1 MAQVTL
7 TNLISKLSPELKQAL
22 EISAGA
28 AMNQGVPAIEI
39 EHWLLQLISQKDDGL
54 TQLWRSQNIDV
65 EKVVNELTTKVG
77 RLPKGN
83 EGQPTLSPQLTE
95 LIKDAWM
102 IASVNFGQ
110 GQIISLHLIQSL
122 LQQNVMGMS
131 TLTLASLS
139 EVSSQALQGLITKT
153 KVSKEAGSV
162 PGQASSDSG
171 DALSK
176 YTINLTQQALDGK
189 IDPISGRNSEVRKA
203 IDILCRKRQNNP
215 IFVGEPGVGKTAVV
229 EGLALRI
236 AAGDVPSAIQGV
248 QLHSLDLGLLQAG
261 ASVKGEFENR
271 LKDVIN
277 EVKNSETPII
287 VFIDEAHTLIGAGG
301 AAGQNDAANLLKPA
315 LARGEFKTLAATTWA
330 EYKKYFEKDPAL
342 TRRFQ
347 LVTVEEPSAEDA
359 IQMLRGVADSLQSH
373 HGAFITES
381 AIEAS
386 VNLSVRYLPSRQLPD
401 KAISLL
407 DTASARIAL
416 TQGAKPELIESLE
429 QRIRYKKNELVA
441 RQKEQDLFGGDSK
454 EIASLLTSI
463 NADEAQLTSL
473 NSQWLKEVDLVDQ
486 IKALQT
492 QIGHWGKYVN
502 DETSNVQSSDDELS
516 DTQTDISAEDGNSND
531 LATLQHDLS
540 ALREN
545 LSTLQGE
552 TPLVQALVDA
562 NTIAEIIGSWT
573 GIPVGTMLSDEIE
586 KLLSLESQLDQR
598 VIGQNVA
605 KQELAKSI
613 RISRAGLTDNRKPI
627 GVFLMC
633 GPSGVGKTET
643 AMALAEQLYGG
654 TNDLTVIN
662 MTEFKEEHKISML
675 LGSPAGYVGFGEGG
689 VLTEAIRRNPY
700 SVLLLDEMEKAHP
713 GVHDLFYQIFDKG
726 SIKDS
731 EGRTVDFKN
740 TIIIMTSNAADQAI
754 CDACD
759 DSEETLDNAVL
770 LETIRPELQR
780 FFKPAFLGRTT
791 IVPYY
796 PLSDNELAKITEIAL
811 NRIKKKL
818 AEQYQATFHWDES
831 FVDYVINKNSDPT
844 TGGRAVEQI
853 INRSLMPKL
862 AEECIL
868 RLSRSETINHV
879 EVTGISGSNFELSIS

>member
-1 MAQVTL
+1 MTQVTL
-7 TNLISKLSPELKQAL
+7 TNLVAKLSSELKQAL
-22 EISAGA
+22 EVSAGA
-28 AMNQGVPAIEI
+28 AMNQGVASIEV
-39 EHWLLQLISQKDDGL
+39 EHWLLQLISQQDANL
-54 TQLWRSQNIDV
+54 NSLIQSQNLAQDNL
-65 EKVVNELTTKVG
+65 VNELSSKIA

-83 EGQPTLSPQLTE
+83 EGQPTLSHGLTE
-95 LIKDAWM
+95 LVKDAWM
-102 IASVNFGQ
+102 LASVNYGH
-110 GQIISLHLIQSL
+110 GEIISLHLVQAL
-122 LQQNVMGMS
+122 LQQNVLGVN
-131 TLTLASLS
+131 TLQLDSLQS
-139 EVSSQALQGLITKT
+139 VSLESLQGLINKT
-153 KVSKEAGSV
+153 AVARAKTSASGEAV
-162 PGQASSDSG
+162 ANGQPSG
-171 DALSK
+171 NDALSK
-176 YTINLTQQALDGK
+176 YTVNLTQQALDGN
-189 IDPISGRNSEVRKA
+189 IDPISGRNAEVRKA

-215 IFVGEPGVGKTAVV
+215 IMVGEPGVGKTAVV

-236 AAGDVPSAIQGV
+236 AADEVPGALQGV
-248 QLHSLDLGLLQAG
+248 QIHSLDLGLLQAG

-277 EVKNSETPII
+277 EVKNSEVPII

-315 LARGEFKTLAATTWA
+315 LARGEFKTIAATTWA

-347 LVTVEEPSAEDA
+347 VVSIEEPNAEDA
-359 IQMLRGVADSLQSH
+359 KQMLRGVAVSLQKH
-373 HGAFITES
+373 HGAFIAES
-381 AIEAS
+381 AIDAA
-386 VNLSVRYLPSRQLPD
+386 VNLSIRYLPSRQLPD

-416 TQGAKPELIESLE
+416 TQGAKPEVIESLE
-429 QRIRYKKNELVA
+429 QTIRYQNNEKVALEKENALFGIAEEEIAELTETINANEAELVA
-441 RQKEQDLFGGDSK
+441 LNTRWEQ
-454 EIASLLTSI
+454 
-463 NADEAQLTSL
+463 
-473 NSQWLKEVDLVDQ
+473 EVDLVDK
-486 IKALQT
+486 IKALQEEIS
-492 QIGHWGKYVN
+492 QA
-502 DETSNVQSSDDELS
+502 DETDAPDLTKQKQLN
-516 DTQTDISAEDGNSND
+516 DTLDQ
-531 LATLQHDLS
+531 LATLQ
-540 ALREN
+540 
-545 LSTLQGE
+545 GE
-552 TPLVQALVDA
+552 QPLVNAMVDD
-562 NTIAEIIGSWT
+562 NTIAQVIANWT
-573 GIPVGTMLSDEIE
+573 GIPVGNMMSDEIAR
-586 KLLSLESQLDQR
+586 LLSLEEELDKR

-605 KQELAKSI
+605 KQELAKAI
-613 RISRAGLTDNRKPI
+613 RISRAGLTDSRKPI

-654 TNDLTVIN
+654 SNDMTIIN

-726 SIKDS
+726 HIKDS

-754 CDACD
+754 CDAC
-759 DSEETLDNAVL
+759 EEQDERMSNEQL
-770 LETIRPELQR
+770 LESIRPDLQHY
-780 FFKPAFLGRTT
+780 FKPAFLGRTT

-796 PLSDNELAKITEIAL
+796 PLNDEELAKITEISL

-818 AEQYQATFHWDES
+818 AEQYQASFTWDKGFID
-831 FVDYVINKNSDPT
+831 FVVAKNTDPT

-862 AEECIL
+862 AEECIT
-868 RLSRSETINHV
+868 RLSQQQPITQVSVVAASNAAGFELTIN
-879 EVTGISGSNFELSIS
+879 

>member
-1 MAQVTL
+1 MTQVTL
-7 TNLISKLSPELKQAL
+7 TNLVGKLSPELKQAL
-22 EISAGA
+22 EASAGA
-28 AMNQGVPAIEI
+28 AMNQGVGAIET
-39 EHWLLQLISQKDDGL
+39 EHWILQLVSQKDPKL
-54 TQLWRSQNIDV
+54 MALCESQKLSLDAL
-65 EKVVNELTTKVG
+65 VNELTKKISM
-77 RLPKGN
+77 LPKGN
-83 EGQPTLSPQLTE
+83 EGQPTLSHSLTE

-102 IASVNFGQ
+102 IASVNYGH
-110 GQIISLHLIQSL
+110 GEIVSLHLIQAL
-122 LQQNVMGMS
+122 MQQNVLGVS
-131 TLTLASLS
+131 TLQLEALSSVSLES
-139 EVSSQALQGLITKT
+139 LQGLIKKT
-153 KVSKEAGSV
+153 PIARNTAAPSANGSV
-162 PGQASSDSG
+162 DTTPAGN

-176 YTINLTQQALDGK
+176 YTVNLTQQAIDGN
-189 IDPISGRNSEVRKA
+189 IDPISGRNAEVRKA

-215 IFVGEPGVGKTAVV
+215 IMVGEPGVGKTAVV

-236 AAGDVPSAIQGV
+236 AADEVPSALQGV
-248 QLHSLDLGLLQAG
+248 QIHSLDLGLLQAG

-277 EVKNSETPII
+277 EVKSSEVPII

-315 LARGEFKTLAATTWA
+315 LARGEFKTIAATTWA

-347 LVTVEEPSAEDA
+347 VVTIEEPNAEDA
-359 IQMLRGVADSLQSH
+359 MQMLRGVAASLQAH
-373 HGAFITES
+373 HGAFIAES
-381 AIEAS
+381 AIEAA
-386 VNLSVRYLPSRQLPD
+386 VNLSIRYLPSRQLPD

-416 TQGAKPELIESLE
+416 TQGAKPEVLETLE
-429 QRIRYKKNELVA
+429 QTIRYQENEKAALE
-441 RQKEQDLFGGDSK
+441 KEDALFSNSAEIIEELTQSIEENQQALAAYYTRWEK
-454 EIASLLTSI
+454 EI
-463 NADEAQLTSL
+463 E
-473 NSQWLKEVDLVDQ
+473 LVDQ
-486 IKALQT
+486 IKT
-492 QIGHWGKYVN
+492 
-502 DETSNVQSSDDELS
+502 VQQEITEEQKQDAVDATKQKQLDTLRTEL
-516 DTQTDISAEDGNSND
+516 AE
-531 LATLQHDLS
+531 
-540 ALREN
+540 
-545 LSTLQGE
+545 LQGE
-552 TPLVQALVDA
+552 EPLVYAMVDD
-562 NTIAEIIGSWT
+562 NTIAQVIANWT
-573 GIPVGTMLSDEIE
+573 GIPVGNMMSDEIA
-586 KLLSLESQLDQR
+586 KLLTLEDELNTR
-598 VIGQNVA
+598 VIGQDVA
-605 KQELAKSI
+605 KNELAKAI

-654 TNDLTVIN
+654 SNDLTVIN

-726 SIKDS
+726 HIKDS

-754 CDACD
+754 CDVCAKTTD
-759 DSEETLDNAVL
+759 RIDNDEL
-770 LETIRPELQR
+770 LEAIRPDLQQY
-780 FFKPAFLGRTT
+780 FKPAFLGRTT

-796 PLSDNELAKITEIAL
+796 PLNDEELAKITELSL

-818 AEQYQATFHWDES
+818 AEQYQASFTWDADFIQ
-831 FVDYVINKNSDPT
+831 FVVDRNTDPT

-853 INRSLMPKL
+853 INRSLMPRL
-862 AEECIL
+862 AEECIG
-868 RLSRSETINHV
+868 RLSRSEPITHVSVSATNDSADFDLTIK
-879 EVTGISGSNFELSIS
+879 

>member
-1 MAQVTL
+1 MTQVTL
-7 TNLISKLSPELKQAL
+7 TNLVAKLSPELKQAL
-22 EISAGA
+22 EVSAGA
-28 AMNQGVPAIEI
+28 AMNQGVPSIEI
-39 EHWLLQLISQKDDGL
+39 EHWLLQLISQQDANL
-54 TQLWRSQNIDV
+54 SNLMQSQKLSQDAI
-65 EKVVNELTTKVG
+65 VNELSTKIA
-77 RLPKGN
+77 RLPKGS
-83 EGQPTLSPQLTE
+83 EGQPTLSHGLTE

-102 IASVNFGQ
+102 IASVNYAHGEV
-110 GQIISLHLIQSL
+110 ISLHLVQAL
-122 LQQNVMGMS
+122 LQQNVLGVN
-131 TLTLASLS
+131 TLQLESLQS
-139 EVSSQALQGLITKT
+139 VSLESLQGLINKT
-153 KVSKEAGSV
+153 AVARSKTSAAEGGAPAGQPS
-162 PGQASSDSG
+162 AN

-176 YTINLTQQALDGK
+176 YTINLTQQAIDGN
-189 IDPISGRNSEVRKA
+189 IDPISGRNTEVRKA

-215 IFVGEPGVGKTAVV
+215 IMVGEPGVGKTAVV

-236 AAGDVPSAIQGV
+236 AADEVPGALQGV
-248 QLHSLDLGLLQAG
+248 QIHSLDLGLLQAG

-277 EVKNSETPII
+277 EVKNSEVPII

-315 LARGEFKTLAATTWA
+315 LARGEFKTIAATTWA

-347 LVTVEEPSAEDA
+347 VVSIEEPNAEDA
-359 IQMLRGVADSLQSH
+359 KQMLRGVAASLQKH
-373 HGAFITES
+373 HGAFIAET
-381 AIEAS
+381 AIDAA
-386 VNLSVRYLPSRQLPD
+386 VNLSIRYLPSRQLPD

-416 TQGAKPELIESLE
+416 TQGAKPEVIESLE
-429 QRIRYKKNELVA
+429 QTIRYQKNEKAALE
-441 RQKEQDLFGGDSK
+441 KENALFGIAEEEIK
-454 EIASLLTSI
+454 EITGEIETNESEL
-463 NADEAQLTSL
+463 EAL
-473 NSQWLKEVDLVDQ
+473 NVRWKQEVELVDQ
-486 IKALQT
+486 IKALQEEIST
-492 QIGHWGKYVN
+492 AEGEDKGDLTKQTALN
-502 DETSNVQSSDDELS
+502 D
-516 DTQTDISAEDGNSND
+516 
-531 LATLQHDLS
+531 TLDKLH
-540 ALREN
+540 E
-545 LSTLQGE
+545 LQGE
-552 TPLVQALVDA
+552 LPLVNAMVDD
-562 NTIAEIIGSWT
+562 NTIAQIIANWT
-573 GIPVGTMLSDEIE
+573 GIPVGNMMSDEIAR
-586 KLLSLESQLDQR
+586 LLSLEEELDKR

-605 KQELAKSI
+605 KQELAKAI
-613 RISRAGLTDNRKPI
+613 RISRAGLTDSRKPI

-654 TNDLTVIN
+654 SNDLTVIN

-726 SIKDS
+726 HIKDS

-754 CDACD
+754 CDACED
-759 DSEETLDNAVL
+759 REERMTNEEL
-770 LETIRPELQR
+770 LESIRPDLQHY
-780 FFKPAFLGRTT
+780 FKPAFLGRTT

-796 PLSDNELAKITEIAL
+796 PLNDEELSKITEISL

-818 AEQYQATFHWDES
+818 AEQYQASFTWDKG
-831 FVDYVINKNSDPT
+831 FVDFVVNKNTDPT

-862 AEECIL
+862 AEECIS
-868 RLSRSETINHV
+868 RLSQQQP
-879 EVTGISGSNFELSIS
+879 ISQVSVVAASNPAGFELTIK

>member
-1 MAQVTL
+1 MTQVTL
-7 TNLISKLSPELKQAL
+7 TNLVGKLSPELKQAL
-22 EISAGA
+22 EASAGA
-28 AMNQGVPAIEI
+28 AMNQGVGAIET
-39 EHWLLQLISQKDDGL
+39 EHWILQLISQKDPKLMALCESQKLSLDGL
-54 TQLWRSQNIDV
+54 
-65 EKVVNELTTKVG
+65 VNELSKKITM
-77 RLPKGN
+77 LPKGS
-83 EGQPTLSPQLTE
+83 EGQPTLSHGLTE

-102 IASVNFGQ
+102 IASVNYGH
-110 GQIISLHLIQSL
+110 GEIVSLHLIQAL
-122 LQQNVMGMS
+122 MQQNVLGVS
-131 TLTLASLS
+131 TLQLETLSSVSLES
-139 EVSSQALQGLITKT
+139 LQGLIKKT
-153 KVSKEAGSV
+153 PIARNSTTPSAGGSV
-162 PGQASSDSG
+162 DTTPAGN

-176 YTINLTQQALDGK
+176 YTVNLTQQAIDGN
-189 IDPISGRNSEVRKA
+189 IDPISGRNAEVRKA

-215 IFVGEPGVGKTAVV
+215 IMVGEPGVGKTAVV

-236 AAGDVPSAIQGV
+236 AADEVPSALQGV
-248 QLHSLDLGLLQAG
+248 QIHSLDLGLLQAG

-277 EVKNSETPII
+277 EVKTSEVPII

-315 LARGEFKTLAATTWA
+315 LARGEFKTIAATTWA

-347 LVTVEEPSAEDA
+347 VVTIEEPNAEDA
-359 IQMLRGVADSLQSH
+359 MQMLRGVAASLQAH
-373 HGAFITES
+373 HGAFIAES
-381 AIEAS
+381 AIEAA
-386 VNLSVRYLPSRQLPD
+386 VNLSIRYLPSRQLPD

-416 TQGAKPELIESLE
+416 TQGAKPEVLETLE
-429 QRIRYKKNELVA
+429 QTIRYQENEKSALE
-441 RQKEQDLFGGDSK
+441 KEDALFSNSAELIKELTQSIEENQQTLAAYYTRWEK
-454 EIASLLTSI
+454 EI
-463 NADEAQLTSL
+463 E
-473 NSQWLKEVDLVDQ
+473 LVDQ
-486 IKALQT
+486 IKT
-492 QIGHWGKYVN
+492 
-502 DETSNVQSSDDELS
+502 VQQEITEEQEQDAVDANKQKKLDTLRTEL
-516 DTQTDISAEDGNSND
+516 AE
-531 LATLQHDLS
+531 
-540 ALREN
+540 
-545 LSTLQGE
+545 LQGE
-552 TPLVQALVDA
+552 EPLVYAMVDD
-562 NTIAEIIGSWT
+562 NTIAQVIANWT
-573 GIPVGTMLSDEIE
+573 GIPVGNMMSDEIA
-586 KLLSLESQLDQR
+586 KLLTLEDELNTR
-598 VIGQNVA
+598 VIGQDVA
-605 KQELAKSI
+605 KNELAKAI

-654 TNDLTVIN
+654 SNDLTVIN

-726 SIKDS
+726 HIKDS

-754 CDACD
+754 CDVCAKTTD
-759 DSEETLDNAVL
+759 RIDNDEL
-770 LETIRPELQR
+770 LEAIRPDLQQY
-780 FFKPAFLGRTT
+780 FKPAFLGRTT

-796 PLSDNELAKITEIAL
+796 PLNDEELAKITEISL

-818 AEQYQATFHWDES
+818 AEQYQASFTWDADFIQ
-831 FVDYVINKNSDPT
+831 FVVDRNTDPT

-853 INRSLMPKL
+853 INRSLMPRL
-862 AEECIL
+862 AEECIG
-868 RLSRSETINHV
+868 RLSRSEPITQ
-879 EVTGISGSNFELSIS
+879 VTVSATNNSADFDLSIK

>member
-1 MAQVTL
+1 MTQVTL
-7 TNLISKLSPELKQAL
+7 TNLVAKLSPELKQAL
-22 EISAGA
+22 EVSAGA
-28 AMNQGVPAIEI
+28 AMNQNVPSIET
-39 EHWLLQLISQKDDGL
+39 EHWLLQLLSQQDKHL
-54 TQLWRSQNIDV
+54 NSLIQSQNLSQDNL
-65 EKVVNELTTKVG
+65 VNELSSKIA
-77 RLPKGN
+77 RFPKGN
-83 EGQPTLSPQLTE
+83 EGQPTLSQALTE
-95 LIKDAWM
+95 IVKDAWM
-102 IASVNFGQ
+102 IASVNYGH
-110 GQIISLHLIQSL
+110 GEVISLHLIQAM
-122 LQQNVMGMS
+122 LQQNVLGMN
-131 TLTLASLS
+131 TLQLESLQS
-139 EVSSQALQGLITKT
+139 VSLESLQGLINKT
-153 KVSKEAGSV
+153 AVARAKTGAVAADGTGGAPV
-162 PGQASSDSG
+162 GN

-176 YTINLTQQALDGK
+176 YTTNLTQQALDGN

-215 IFVGEPGVGKTAVV
+215 IMVGEPGVGKTAVV

-236 AAGDVPSAIQGV
+236 AANEVPGALQGV
-248 QLHSLDLGLLQAG
+248 QIHSLDLGLLQAG

-277 EVKNSETPII
+277 EVKNSEKPII

-315 LARGEFKTLAATTWA
+315 LARGEFKTIAATTWA

-347 LVTVEEPSAEDA
+347 VVSIEEPNAEDA
-359 IQMLRGVADSLQSH
+359 KQMLRGIAASLQKH
-373 HGAFITES
+373 HGAFIAES
-381 AIEAS
+381 AIDAA
-386 VNLSVRYLPSRQLPD
+386 VHLSIRYLPSRQLPD

-416 TQGAKPELIESLE
+416 TQGAKPEVIEALE
-429 QRIRYKKNELVA
+429 QTIRYQQNEKSALE
-441 RQKEQDLFGGDSK
+441 KENALFGIAED
-454 EIASLLTSI
+454 EIAELTTEI
-463 NADEAQLTSL
+463 AENEKKLTDY
-473 NSQWLKEVDLVDQ
+473 QARWKQEVDLVDE
-486 IKALQT
+486 IK
-492 QIGHWGKYVN
+492 
-502 DETSNVQSSDDELS
+502 
-516 DTQTDISAEDGNSND
+516 
-531 LATLQHDLS
+531 TLQQEISDEQAEESVDKAKQDKLNE
-540 ALREN
+540 LIDQLGE
-545 LSTLQGE
+545 LQGE
-552 TPLVQALVDA
+552 EPLVNAMVDD
-562 NTIAEIIGSWT
+562 NTIAQVIANWT
-573 GIPVGTMLSDEIE
+573 GIPVGNMMSDEIAR
-586 KLLSLESQLDQR
+586 LLSLEEELDKR

-605 KQELAKSI
+605 KQELAKAI
-613 RISRAGLTDNRKPI
+613 RISRAGLTDSRKPI

-654 TNDLTVIN
+654 SNDLTVIN

-726 SIKDS
+726 HIKDS

-754 CDACD
+754 CDVCAD
-759 DSEETLDNAVL
+759 NSERLSNEEL
-770 LETIRPELQR
+770 LEAIRPDLQHY
-780 FFKPAFLGRTT
+780 FKPAFLGRTT

-796 PLSDNELAKITEIAL
+796 PLNDEELAKITEISL

-818 AEQYQATFHWDES
+818 AEQYQASFTWDEG
-831 FVDYVINKNSDPT
+831 FVDYVVGKNTDPT

-862 AEECIL
+862 AEECIS
-868 RLSRSETINHV
+868 RLSLQQPITQVSVTAENSE
-879 EVTGISGSNFELSIS
+879 EGFELTIQ

>member
-1 MAQVTL
+1 MTQVTL
-7 TNLISKLSPELKQAL
+7 TNLVGKLSPELKQAL
-22 EISAGA
+22 EASAGA
-28 AMNQGVPAIEI
+28 AMNQGVGAIET
-39 EHWLLQLISQKDDGL
+39 EHWILQLISQKDAKL
-54 TQLWRSQNIDV
+54 MALCESQKLSLDAL
-65 EKVVNELTTKVG
+65 VNELTKKISM
-77 RLPKGN
+77 LPKGN
-83 EGQPTLSPQLTE
+83 EGQPTLSHSLTE

-102 IASVNFGQ
+102 IASVNYGH
-110 GQIISLHLIQSL
+110 GEIVSLHLIQAL
-122 LQQNVMGMS
+122 MQQNVLCVS
-131 TLTLASLS
+131 TLQLETLSSVSLES
-139 EVSSQALQGLITKT
+139 LQGLIKKT
-153 KVSKEAGSV
+153 PIARNSAAPSANGTVDTTPAGN
-162 PGQASSDSG
+162 

-176 YTINLTQQALDGK
+176 YTVNLTQQAIDGN
-189 IDPISGRNSEVRKA
+189 IDPISGRNAEVRKA

-215 IFVGEPGVGKTAVV
+215 IMVGEPGVGKTAVV

-236 AAGDVPSAIQGV
+236 AADEVPSALQGV
-248 QLHSLDLGLLQAG
+248 QIHSLDLGLLQAG

-277 EVKNSETPII
+277 EVKSSEIPII

-315 LARGEFKTLAATTWA
+315 LARGEFKTIAATTWA

-347 LVTVEEPSAEDA
+347 VVTIEEPNAEDA
-359 IQMLRGVADSLQSH
+359 MQMLRGVAASLQAH
-373 HGAFITES
+373 HGAFIAES
-381 AIEAS
+381 AIEAA
-386 VNLSVRYLPSRQLPD
+386 VNLSIRYLPSRQLPD

-416 TQGAKPELIESLE
+416 TQGAKPEVLETLE
-429 QRIRYKKNELVA
+429 QTIRYQENEKSALEKEDA
-441 RQKEQDLFGGDSK
+441 LFSNSAELIKELTLSIEENQKALAAYYTRWEK
-454 EIASLLTSI
+454 EI
-463 NADEAQLTSL
+463 E
-473 NSQWLKEVDLVDQ
+473 LVDQ
-486 IKALQT
+486 VKSVQQEITEEQEQNA
-492 QIGHWGKYVN
+492 V
-502 DETSNVQSSDDELS
+502 DSNKQKQLDTLRTELA
-516 DTQTDISAEDGNSND
+516 D
-531 LATLQHDLS
+531 
-540 ALREN
+540 
-545 LSTLQGE
+545 LQGE
-552 TPLVQALVDA
+552 EPLVYAMVDD
-562 NTIAEIIGSWT
+562 NTIAQVIANWT
-573 GIPVGTMLSDEIE
+573 GIPVGNMMSDEIA
-586 KLLSLESQLDQR
+586 KLLTLEDELNTR
-598 VIGQNVA
+598 VIGQDVA
-605 KQELAKSI
+605 KNELAKAI

-654 TNDLTVIN
+654 SNDLTVIN

-726 SIKDS
+726 HIKDS

-754 CDACD
+754 CDVCAKTTD
-759 DSEETLDNAVL
+759 RINNDEL
-770 LETIRPELQR
+770 LEAIRPDLQQY
-780 FFKPAFLGRTT
+780 FKPAFLGRTT

-796 PLSDNELAKITEIAL
+796 PLNDEELAKITEISL

-818 AEQYQATFHWDES
+818 AEQYQASFTWDADFIQ
-831 FVDYVINKNSDPT
+831 FVVDRNTDPT

-853 INRSLMPKL
+853 INRSLMPRL
-862 AEECIL
+862 AEECIG
-868 RLSRSETINHV
+868 RLSRSEPITQ
-879 EVTGISGSNFELSIS
+879 VTVSATNNSADFDLSIK

>member
-1 MAQVTL
+1 MTQVTL
-7 TNLISKLSPELKQAL
+7 TNLIAKLSPELKQAL
-22 EISAGA
+22 EVSAGA
-28 AMNQGVPAIEI
+28 AMNQGVPSIEV
-39 EHWLLQLISQKDDGL
+39 EHWLLQLISQQDANL
-54 TQLWRSQNIDV
+54 NNLLQTQKLSQDTI
-65 EKVVNELTTKVG
+65 VNELSTKIA

-83 EGQPTLSPQLTE
+83 EGQPTLSHGLTE

-102 IASVNFGQ
+102 IASVNYGH
-110 GQIISLHLIQSL
+110 GELISLHLVQAL
-122 LQQNVMGMS
+122 LQQNVLGVN
-131 TLTLASLS
+131 TLQLESLQS
-139 EVSSQALQGLITKT
+139 VSLESLQGLINKT
-153 KVSKEAGSV
+153 AVARAKTATTEGGAAT
-162 PGQASSDSG
+162 QAASAN

-189 IDPISGRNSEVRKA
+189 IDPISGRNAEVRKA

-215 IFVGEPGVGKTAVV
+215 IMVGEPGVGKTAVV

-236 AAGDVPSAIQGV
+236 AADEVPGALQGV
-248 QLHSLDLGLLQAG
+248 QIHSLDLGLLQAG

-277 EVKNSETPII
+277 EVKSSEVPII

-315 LARGEFKTLAATTWA
+315 LARGEFKTIAATTWA

-347 LVTVEEPSAEDA
+347 VVSIEEPNAEDA
-359 IQMLRGVADSLQSH
+359 KQMLRGIAASLQSH
-373 HGAFITES
+373 HGAFITET
-381 AIEAS
+381 AIDAA
-386 VNLSVRYLPSRQLPD
+386 VNLSIRYLPSRQLPD

-416 TQGAKPELIESLE
+416 TQGAKPEVIESLE
-429 QRIRYKKNELVA
+429 QTIRYQNNEKAALE
-441 RQKEQDLFGGDSK
+441 KEHALFGIAAE
-454 EIASLLTSI
+454 EIKAISSEIESNQAEL
-463 NADEAQLTSL
+463 AKL
-473 NSQWLKEVDLVDQ
+473 NTQWQQEVELVDQ
-486 IKALQT
+486 IKLLQEA
-492 QIGHWGKYVN
+492 I
-502 DETSNVQSSDDELS
+502 SNSEQESV
-516 DTQTDISAEDGNSND
+516 D
-531 LATLQHDLS
+531 LAKQQQLNDTLDKLHQ
-540 ALREN
+540 
-545 LSTLQGE
+545 LQGE
-552 TPLVQALVDA
+552 QPLVNAMVDDNSIAQIIA
-562 NTIAEIIGSWT
+562 NWT
-573 GIPVGTMLSDEIE
+573 GIPVGNMMSDEIAR
-586 KLLSLESQLDQR
+586 LLSLEEELDKR

-605 KQELAKSI
+605 KQELAKAI

-654 TNDLTVIN
+654 SNDLTIIN

-726 SIKDS
+726 HIKDS

-759 DSEETLDNAVL
+759 QQEQRMTNEEL
-770 LETIRPELQR
+770 LESIRPDLQHY
-780 FFKPAFLGRTT
+780 FKPAFLGRTT

-796 PLSDNELAKITEIAL
+796 PLNDAELAKITEISL

-818 AEQYQATFHWDES
+818 AEQYQASFTWDAG
-831 FVDYVINKNSDPT
+831 FVEFVVNKNTDPT

-862 AEECIL
+862 AEECIS
-868 RLSRSETINHV
+868 RLSQQQPITQVSVVAASNP
-879 EVTGISGSNFELSIS
+879 SGFELTIL

>member
-1 MAQVTL
+1 MTQVTL
-7 TNLISKLSPELKQAL
+7 TNLVGKLSPELKQAL
-22 EISAGA
+22 EASAGA
-28 AMNQGVPAIEI
+28 AMNQGVGAIETK
-39 EHWLLQLISQKDDGL
+39 HWILQLISQKDPKL
-54 TQLWRSQNIDV
+54 MALCESQKLSLDALV
-65 EKVVNELTTKVG
+65 SELTKKVSM
-77 RLPKGN
+77 LAKGN
-83 EGQPTLSPQLTE
+83 EGQPTLSHGLTE

-102 IASVNFGQ
+102 IASVNYGH
-110 GQIISLHLIQSL
+110 GEIVSLHLIQAL
-122 LQQNVMGMS
+122 MQQNVLGVS
-131 TLTLASLS
+131 TLQLETLSSVSLES
-139 EVSSQALQGLITKT
+139 LQGLIKNTPIARNT
-153 KVSKEAGSV
+153 AGPSASGSV
-162 PGQASSDSG
+162 DTTPAGN

-176 YTINLTQQALDGK
+176 YTVNLTQQALDGN
-189 IDPISGRNSEVRKA
+189 IDPISGRNAEVRKA

-215 IFVGEPGVGKTAVV
+215 IMVGEPGVGKTAVV

-236 AAGDVPSAIQGV
+236 AADEVPSALQGV
-248 QLHSLDLGLLQAG
+248 QIHSLDLGLLQAG

-277 EVKNSETPII
+277 EVKSSEVPII

-315 LARGEFKTLAATTWA
+315 LARGEFKTIAATTWA

-347 LVTVEEPSAEDA
+347 VVTIEEPNAEDA
-359 IQMLRGVADSLQSH
+359 MQMLRGVAASLQAH
-373 HGAFITES
+373 HGAFIAES
-381 AIEAS
+381 AIEAA
-386 VNLSVRYLPSRQLPD
+386 VNLSIRYLPNRQLPD

-416 TQGAKPELIESLE
+416 TQGAKPEVLETLE
-429 QRIRYKKNELVA
+429 QTIRYQENEKAALE
-441 RQKEQDLFGGDSK
+441 KEDALFSNSAEVIEELTQSIEENQQALAAYYTRWEK
-454 EIASLLTSI
+454 EI
-463 NADEAQLTSL
+463 E
-473 NSQWLKEVDLVDQ
+473 LVDQ
-486 IKALQT
+486 IKT
-492 QIGHWGKYVN
+492 
-502 DETSNVQSSDDELS
+502 VQQEITEEQEQDAVDATKQKQLDTLRTELA
-516 DTQTDISAEDGNSND
+516 D
-531 LATLQHDLS
+531 
-540 ALREN
+540 
-545 LSTLQGE
+545 LQGE
-552 TPLVQALVDA
+552 EPLVYAMVDD
-562 NTIAEIIGSWT
+562 NTIAQVIANWT
-573 GIPVGTMLSDEIE
+573 GIPVGNMMSDEIA
-586 KLLSLESQLDQR
+586 KLLTLEDELNTR
-598 VIGQNVA
+598 VIGQDVA
-605 KQELAKSI
+605 KNELAKAI

-654 TNDLTVIN
+654 SNDLTVIN

-726 SIKDS
+726 HIKDS

-754 CDACD
+754 CDVCAKTTD
-759 DSEETLDNAVL
+759 RIDNDEL
-770 LETIRPELQR
+770 LEAIRPDLQQY
-780 FFKPAFLGRTT
+780 FKPAFLGRTT

-796 PLSDNELAKITEIAL
+796 PLNDEELAKITEISL

-818 AEQYQATFHWDES
+818 AEQYQASFTWDADFIQ
-831 FVDYVINKNSDPT
+831 FVVDRNTDPT

-853 INRSLMPKL
+853 INRSLMPRL
-862 AEECIL
+862 AEECIG
-868 RLSRSETINHV
+868 RLSRSEPITHVSVSATNNSADFDLTIK
-879 EVTGISGSNFELSIS
+879 

>member
-1 MAQVTL
+1 MTQVTL
-7 TNLISKLSPELKQAL
+7 TNLVGKLSPELKQAL
-22 EISAGA
+22 EASAGA
-28 AMNQGVPAIEI
+28 AMNQGVGAIET
-39 EHWLLQLISQKDDGL
+39 EHWILQLISQKDPKL
-54 TQLWRSQNIDV
+54 MALCESQKLSLDAL
-65 EKVVNELTTKVG
+65 VNELTKKVSM
-77 RLPKGN
+77 LAKGN
-83 EGQPTLSPQLTE
+83 EGQPTLSHGLTE

-102 IASVNFGQ
+102 IASVNYGH
-110 GQIISLHLIQSL
+110 GEIVSLHLIQAL
-122 LQQNVMGMS
+122 MQQNVLGVS
-131 TLTLASLS
+131 TLQLETLSSVSLES
-139 EVSSQALQGLITKT
+139 LQGLIKKT
-153 KVSKEAGSV
+153 PIARNTAGPSASGSV
-162 PGQASSDSG
+162 DTTPAGN

-176 YTINLTQQALDGK
+176 YTVNLTQQALDGN
-189 IDPISGRNSEVRKA
+189 IDPISGRNAEVRKA

-215 IFVGEPGVGKTAVV
+215 IMVGEPGVGKTAVV

-236 AAGDVPSAIQGV
+236 AADEVPSALQGV
-248 QLHSLDLGLLQAG
+248 QIHSLDLGLLQAG

-277 EVKNSETPII
+277 EVKSSEVPII

-315 LARGEFKTLAATTWA
+315 LARGEFKTIAATTWA

-347 LVTVEEPSAEDA
+347 VVTIEEPNAEDA
-359 IQMLRGVADSLQSH
+359 MQMLRGVASSLQAH
-373 HGAFITES
+373 HGAFIAES
-381 AIEAS
+381 AIEAA
-386 VNLSVRYLPSRQLPD
+386 VNLSIRYLPSRQLPD

-416 TQGAKPELIESLE
+416 TQGAKPEVLETLE
-429 QRIRYKKNELVA
+429 QTIRYQENEKAALE
-441 RQKEQDLFGGDSK
+441 KEDALFSNSA
-454 EIASLLTSI
+454 EIIEELTQSI
-463 NADEAQLTSL
+463 EDNQQALAAYYTRWE
-473 NSQWLKEVDLVDQ
+473 NEIKLVDQ
-486 IKALQT
+486 IKT
-492 QIGHWGKYVN
+492 
-502 DETSNVQSSDDELS
+502 VQQEITEEQEQDAVD
-516 DTQTDISAEDGNSND
+516 
-531 LATLQHDLS
+531 ATKQKQLD
-540 ALREN
+540 ALRTE
-545 LSTLQGE
+545 LADLQGE
-552 TPLVQALVDA
+552 EPLVYAMVDD
-562 NTIAEIIGSWT
+562 NTIAQVIANWT
-573 GIPVGTMLSDEIE
+573 GIPVGNMMSDEIA
-586 KLLSLESQLDQR
+586 KLLTLEDELNTR
-598 VIGQNVA
+598 VIGQDVA
-605 KQELAKSI
+605 KNELAKAI

-654 TNDLTVIN
+654 SNDLTVIN

-726 SIKDS
+726 HIKDS

-754 CDACD
+754 CDVCAKTTD
-759 DSEETLDNAVL
+759 RIDNDEL
-770 LETIRPELQR
+770 LEAIRPDLQQY
-780 FFKPAFLGRTT
+780 FKPAFLGRTT

-796 PLSDNELAKITEIAL
+796 PLNDEELAKITEISL

-818 AEQYQATFHWDES
+818 AEQYQASFTWDADFIQ
-831 FVDYVINKNSDPT
+831 FVVDRNTDPT

-853 INRSLMPKL
+853 INRSLMPRL
-862 AEECIL
+862 AEECIG
-868 RLSRSETINHV
+868 RLSRSEPITQ
-879 EVTGISGSNFELSIS
+879 VTVSATNNSADFDLSIK

>member
-1 MAQVTL
+1 MTQVTL
-7 TNLISKLSPELKQAL
+7 TNLVAKLSPELKQAL
-22 EISAGA
+22 EVSAGA
-28 AMNQGVPAIEI
+28 AMNQNVPSIET
-39 EHWLLQLISQKDDGL
+39 EHWILQLISQQDQHL
-54 TQLWRSQNIDV
+54 ASLIQSQNLSQDNLI
-65 EKVVNELTTKVG
+65 NELSSKIA
-77 RLPKGN
+77 RFPKGN
-83 EGQPTLSPQLTE
+83 EGQPTLSQALTE
-95 LIKDAWM
+95 IVKDAWM
-102 IASVNFGQ
+102 IASVNYGH
-110 GQIISLHLIQSL
+110 GEIISLHLIQAM
-122 LQQNVMGMS
+122 LQQNVLGMN
-131 TLTLASLS
+131 TLELESLQN
-139 EVSSQALQGLITKT
+139 VSLESLQGLINKTAVVKTKT
-153 KVSKEAGSV
+153 AAHSGSADGAA
-162 PGQASSDSG
+162 PMGN

-176 YTINLTQQALDGK
+176 YTTNLTQQAIDGN

-215 IFVGEPGVGKTAVV
+215 IMVGEPGVGKTAVV

-236 AAGDVPSAIQGV
+236 AANEVPSALQGV
-248 QLHSLDLGLLQAG
+248 QIHSLDLGLLQAG

-277 EVKNSETPII
+277 EVKNSDHPII

-315 LARGEFKTLAATTWA
+315 LARGEFKTIAATTWA

-347 LVTVEEPSAEDA
+347 VVSIEEPNAEDA
-359 IQMLRGVADSLQSH
+359 KQMLRGIASSLQSH

-381 AIEAS
+381 AIDAS
-386 VNLSVRYLPSRQLPD
+386 VHLSIRYLPSRQLPD

-416 TQGAKPELIESLE
+416 TQGAKPEVIEALE
-429 QRIRYKKNELVA
+429 QTIRYQKNEKSALE
-441 RQKEQDLFGGDSK
+441 KENALFATSED
-454 EIASLLTSI
+454 EIKQLASLITDNEKKLSDYQSRWEQEI
-463 NADEAQLTSL
+463 E
-473 NSQWLKEVDLVDQ
+473 LVDD
-486 IKALQT
+486 IKQLQ
-492 QIGHWGKYVN
+492 QEI
-502 DETSNVQSSDDELS
+502 SDA
-516 DTQTDISAEDGNSND
+516 QTGDKVDKSKQDRLND
-531 LATLQHDLS
+531 LIDKLTA
-540 ALREN
+540 
-545 LSTLQGE
+545 LQGE
-552 TPLVQALVDA
+552 EPLVNAMVDE
-562 NTIAEIIGSWT
+562 NTIAQVIANWT
-573 GIPVGTMLSDEIE
+573 GIPVGNMMSDEIAR
-586 KLLSLESQLDQR
+586 LLSLEEELDKR

-605 KQELAKSI
+605 KQELAKAI

-654 TNDLTVIN
+654 NNDLTIIN

-726 SIKDS
+726 HIKDS
-731 EGRTVDFKN
+731 EGRNVDFKN

-754 CDACD
+754 CDAC
-759 DSEETLDNAVL
+759 SNSNERLSNEEL
-770 LETIRPELQR
+770 LESIRPDLQHY
-780 FFKPAFLGRTT
+780 FKPAFLGRTT

-796 PLSDNELAKITEIAL
+796 PLNDEELSKITEISL

-818 AEQYQATFHWDES
+818 AEQYQASFTWDKG
-831 FVDYVINKNSDPT
+831 FVDYVVAKNTDPT

-862 AEECIL
+862 AEECIN
-868 RLSRSETINHV
+868 RLSQQQPISQVSVVAANSEM
-879 EVTGISGSNFELSIS
+879 GFELTIQ

>member
-1 MAQVTL
+1 MTQVTL
-7 TNLISKLSPELKQAL
+7 TNLVAKLSPELKQAL
-22 EISAGA
+22 EVSAGA
-28 AMNQGVPAIEI
+28 AMNQNVPSIET
-39 EHWLLQLISQKDDGL
+39 EHWLLQLLSQQDKHL
-54 TQLWRSQNIDV
+54 NSLIQSQNLSQDNL
-65 EKVVNELTTKVG
+65 VNELSSKIA
-77 RLPKGN
+77 RFPKGN
-83 EGQPTLSPQLTE
+83 EGQPTLSQALTE
-95 LIKDAWM
+95 IVKDAWM
-102 IASVNFGQ
+102 IASVNYGH
-110 GQIISLHLIQSL
+110 GEVISLHLIQAM
-122 LQQNVMGMS
+122 LQQNVLGMN
-131 TLTLASLS
+131 TLQLESLQS
-139 EVSSQALQGLITKT
+139 VSLESLQGLINKT
-153 KVSKEAGSV
+153 AVARAKTGAAAADGTGGAPVGN
-162 PGQASSDSG
+162 

-176 YTINLTQQALDGK
+176 YTTNLTQQALDGN

-215 IFVGEPGVGKTAVV
+215 IMVGEPGVGKTAVV

-236 AAGDVPSAIQGV
+236 AANEVPGALQGV
-248 QLHSLDLGLLQAG
+248 QIHSLDLGLLQAG

-277 EVKNSETPII
+277 EVKNSEKPII

-315 LARGEFKTLAATTWA
+315 LARGEFKTIAATTWA

-347 LVTVEEPSAEDA
+347 VVSIEEPNAEDA
-359 IQMLRGVADSLQSH
+359 KQMLRGIAASLQKH
-373 HGAFITES
+373 HGAFIAES
-381 AIEAS
+381 AIDAA
-386 VNLSVRYLPSRQLPD
+386 VHLSIRYLPSRQLPD

-416 TQGAKPELIESLE
+416 TQGAKPEVIEALE
-429 QRIRYKKNELVA
+429 QTIRYQQNEKSALE
-441 RQKEQDLFGGDSK
+441 KENALFGIAED
-454 EIASLLTSI
+454 EIAELTTEI
-463 NADEAQLTSL
+463 AENEKKLTDY
-473 NSQWLKEVDLVDQ
+473 QARWKQEVDLVDE
-486 IKALQT
+486 IK
-492 QIGHWGKYVN
+492 
-502 DETSNVQSSDDELS
+502 
-516 DTQTDISAEDGNSND
+516 
-531 LATLQHDLS
+531 TLQQEISDEQAEESVDKAKQDKLNELIDQLS
-540 ALREN
+540 E
-545 LSTLQGE
+545 LQGE
-552 TPLVQALVDA
+552 EPLVNAMVDD
-562 NTIAEIIGSWT
+562 NTIAQVIANWT
-573 GIPVGTMLSDEIE
+573 GIPVGNMMSDEIAR
-586 KLLSLESQLDQR
+586 LLSLEEELDKR

-605 KQELAKSI
+605 KQELAKAI
-613 RISRAGLTDNRKPI
+613 RISRAGLTDSRKPI

-654 TNDLTVIN
+654 SNDLTVIN

-726 SIKDS
+726 HIKDS

-754 CDACD
+754 CDVCAD
-759 DSEETLDNAVL
+759 NSERLSNEEL
-770 LETIRPELQR
+770 LEAIRPDLQHY
-780 FFKPAFLGRTT
+780 FKPAFLGRTT

-796 PLSDNELAKITEIAL
+796 PLNDEELAKITEISL

-818 AEQYQATFHWDES
+818 AEQYQASFTWDEG
-831 FVDYVINKNSDPT
+831 FVDYVVGKNTDPT

-862 AEECIL
+862 AEECIS
-868 RLSRSETINHV
+868 RLSLQQPITQVSVTAANSE
-879 EVTGISGSNFELSIS
+879 EGFELTIQ

>member
-1 MAQVTL
+1 MTQVTL
-7 TNLISKLSPELKQAL
+7 TNLVAKLSPELKRAL
-22 EISAGA
+22 EASAGA
-28 AMNQGVPAIEI
+28 AMNQGVAAIEP
-39 EHWLLQLISQKDDGL
+39 EHWLLTLLNQQDTHLKTLIDSQKINQD
-54 TQLWRSQNIDV
+54 QLAS
-65 EKVVNELTTKVG
+65 ELANRIE
-77 RLPKGN
+77 RLPKVQDS
-83 EGQPTLSPQLTE
+83 QPTLSHELTE
-95 LIKDAWM
+95 LLKDAWM
-102 IASVNFGQ
+102 IASVNYGH
-110 GQIISLHLIQSL
+110 GEIISLHLVQAL
-122 LQQNVMGMS
+122 LQQNVMG
-131 TLTLASLS
+131 
-139 EVSSQALQGLITKT
+139 VSSNNLEPLQNVSTESLQGLINKT
-153 KVSKEAGSV
+153 PVKRTTQQSTGE
-162 PGQASSDSG
+162 ASSAANTASAN

-176 YTINLTQQALDGK
+176 YTINLTQQAIEGN

-236 AAGDVPSAIQGV
+236 AADEVPSALQGV

-277 EVKNSETPII
+277 EVKNSDVPII

-315 LARGEFKTLAATTWA
+315 LARGEFKTIAATTWA

-347 LVTVEEPSAEDA
+347 VVTVEEPNAEDA
-359 IQMLRGVADSLQSH
+359 KQMLRGIAASLQRH

-381 AIEAS
+381 AIDAA
-386 VNLSVRYLPSRQLPD
+386 VNLSIRYLPSRQLPD

-416 TQGAKPELIESLE
+416 TQGAKPEVIEALE
-429 QRIRYKKNELVA
+429 QTIRYQQNEQSALE
-441 RQKEQDLFGGDSK
+441 KEFDLFGTGAE
-454 EIASLLTSI
+454 EIAELKQEITTNQSQL
-463 NADEAQLTSL
+463 ADYQTRWEQEIT
-473 NSQWLKEVDLVDQ
+473 LVDE
-486 IKALQT
+486 IKALQQSIT
-492 QIGHWGKYVN
+492 ESETP
-502 DETSNVQSSDDELS
+502 DETQQNQLNALLD
-516 DTQTDISAEDGNSND
+516 Q
-531 LATLQHDLS
+531 
-540 ALREN
+540 LRE
-545 LSTLQGE
+545 LQGE
-552 TPLVQALVDA
+552 EPLVNAMVDDA
-562 NTIAEIIGSWT
+562 TIAQVISGWT
-573 GIPVGTMLSDEIE
+573 GIPVGNMMSDEIAR
-586 KLLSLESQLDQR
+586 LLSLESELDKR

-605 KQELAKSI
+605 KQELAKVI

-654 TNDLTVIN
+654 SNDLTVIN

-726 SIKDS
+726 HIKDS

-740 TIIIMTSNAADQAI
+740 TLIIMTSNAADQAI
-754 CDACD
+754 CDVCD
-759 DSEETLDNAVL
+759 ENAERISNDEL
-770 LETIRPELQR
+770 LEAIRPDLQR
-780 FFKPAFLGRTT
+780 YFKPAFLGRTT

-796 PLSDNELAKITEIAL
+796 PLNDDELAKITEIAL
-811 NRIKKKL
+811 NRIRKKL
-818 AEQYQATFHWDES
+818 AEQYQASFTWDAG
-831 FVDYVINKNSDPT
+831 FVDLVVSKNTDPT

-862 AEECIL
+862 AEECIA
-868 RLSRSETINHV
+868 RLSAQQPISQ
-879 EVTGISGSNFELSIS
+879 VTVTAASTQQGFELDIQ

>member
-1 MAQVTL
+1 MTQVTL
-7 TNLISKLSPELKQAL
+7 TNLVAKLSPELKQAL
-22 EISAGA
+22 EVSAGA
-28 AMNQGVPAIEI
+28 AMNQNVPSIET
-39 EHWLLQLISQKDDGL
+39 EHWLLQLLSQQDKHL
-54 TQLWRSQNIDV
+54 NSLIQSQNLSQDNL
-65 EKVVNELTTKVG
+65 VNELSSKIA
-77 RLPKGN
+77 RFPKGN
-83 EGQPTLSPQLTE
+83 EGQPTLSQALTE
-95 LIKDAWM
+95 IVKDAWM
-102 IASVNFGQ
+102 IASVNYGH
-110 GQIISLHLIQSL
+110 GEVISLHLIQAM
-122 LQQNVMGMS
+122 LQQNVLGMN
-131 TLTLASLS
+131 TLQLESLQS
-139 EVSSQALQGLITKT
+139 VSLESLQGLINKT
-153 KVSKEAGSV
+153 AVARAKTGAVAADGTGGAPV
-162 PGQASSDSG
+162 GN

-176 YTINLTQQALDGK
+176 YTTNLTQQALDGN

-215 IFVGEPGVGKTAVV
+215 IMVGEPGVGKTAVV

-236 AAGDVPSAIQGV
+236 AANEVPGALQGV
-248 QLHSLDLGLLQAG
+248 QIHSLDLGLLQAG

-277 EVKNSETPII
+277 EVKNSEKPII

-315 LARGEFKTLAATTWA
+315 LARGEFKTIAATTWA

-347 LVTVEEPSAEDA
+347 VVSIEEPNAEDA
-359 IQMLRGVADSLQSH
+359 KQMLRGIAASLQKH
-373 HGAFITES
+373 HGAFIAES
-381 AIEAS
+381 AIDAA
-386 VNLSVRYLPSRQLPD
+386 VHLSIRYLPSRQLPD

-416 TQGAKPELIESLE
+416 TQGAKPEVIEALE
-429 QRIRYKKNELVA
+429 QTIRYQQNEKSALE
-441 RQKEQDLFGGDSK
+441 KENALFGIAED
-454 EIASLLTSI
+454 EIAELTTEI
-463 NADEAQLTSL
+463 AENEKKLTDY
-473 NSQWLKEVDLVDQ
+473 QARWKQEVDLVDE
-486 IKALQT
+486 IK
-492 QIGHWGKYVN
+492 
-502 DETSNVQSSDDELS
+502 
-516 DTQTDISAEDGNSND
+516 
-531 LATLQHDLS
+531 TLQQEISDEQAEESVDKAKQDKLNE
-540 ALREN
+540 LIDQLGE
-545 LSTLQGE
+545 LQGE
-552 TPLVQALVDA
+552 EPLVNAMVDD
-562 NTIAEIIGSWT
+562 NTIAQVIANWT
-573 GIPVGTMLSDEIE
+573 GIPVGNMMSDEIAR
-586 KLLSLESQLDQR
+586 LLSLEEELDKR

-605 KQELAKSI
+605 KQELAKAI
-613 RISRAGLTDNRKPI
+613 RISRAGLTDSRKPI

-654 TNDLTVIN
+654 SNDLTVIN

-726 SIKDS
+726 HIKDS

-754 CDACD
+754 CDVCAD
-759 DSEETLDNAVL
+759 NSERLSNEEL
-770 LETIRPELQR
+770 LEAIRPDLQHY
-780 FFKPAFLGRTT
+780 FKPAFLGRTT

-796 PLSDNELAKITEIAL
+796 PLNDEELAKITEISL

-818 AEQYQATFHWDES
+818 AEQYQASFTWDEG
-831 FVDYVINKNSDPT
+831 FVDYVVGKNIDPT

-862 AEECIL
+862 AEECIS
-868 RLSRSETINHV
+868 RLSLQQPITQVSVTAANSE
-879 EVTGISGSNFELSIS
+879 EGFELTIQ

>member
-1 MAQVTL
+1 MTQVTL
-7 TNLISKLSPELKQAL
+7 TNLVGKLSPELKQAL
-22 EISAGA
+22 EASAGA
-28 AMNQGVPAIEI
+28 AMNQGVGAIET
-39 EHWLLQLISQKDDGL
+39 EHWILQLISQKDPKL
-54 TQLWRSQNIDV
+54 MALCESQKLSLDAL
-65 EKVVNELTTKVG
+65 VNELTKKVSM
-77 RLPKGN
+77 LAKGN
-83 EGQPTLSPQLTE
+83 EGQPTLSHGLTE

-102 IASVNFGQ
+102 IASVNYGH
-110 GQIISLHLIQSL
+110 GEIVSLHLIQAL
-122 LQQNVMGMS
+122 MQQNVLGVS
-131 TLTLASLS
+131 TLQLETLSNVSLES
-139 EVSSQALQGLITKT
+139 LQGLIKKT
-153 KVSKEAGSV
+153 PIARNPASPSASGSV
-162 PGQASSDSG
+162 DTTPAGN

-176 YTINLTQQALDGK
+176 YTVNLTQQALDGN
-189 IDPISGRNSEVRKA
+189 IDPISGRNAEVRKA

-215 IFVGEPGVGKTAVV
+215 IMVGEPGVGKTAVV

-236 AAGDVPSAIQGV
+236 AADEVPSALQGV
-248 QLHSLDLGLLQAG
+248 QIHSLDLGLLQAG

-277 EVKNSETPII
+277 EVKSSEVPII

-315 LARGEFKTLAATTWA
+315 LARGEFKTIAATTWA

-347 LVTVEEPSAEDA
+347 VVTIEEPNAEDA
-359 IQMLRGVADSLQSH
+359 MQMLRGVAASLQAH
-373 HGAFITES
+373 HGAFIAES
-381 AIEAS
+381 AIEAA
-386 VNLSVRYLPSRQLPD
+386 VNLSIRYLPSRQLPD

-416 TQGAKPELIESLE
+416 TQGAKPEVLETLE
-429 QRIRYKKNELVA
+429 QTIRYQENEKAALE
-441 RQKEQDLFGGDSK
+441 KEDALFSNSAEVIEELTQSIEENQQALAAYYTRWEK
-454 EIASLLTSI
+454 EI
-463 NADEAQLTSL
+463 E
-473 NSQWLKEVDLVDQ
+473 LVDQ
-486 IKALQT
+486 IKT
-492 QIGHWGKYVN
+492 
-502 DETSNVQSSDDELS
+502 VQQEITEEQEQDAVDATKQKQLDTLRTELA
-516 DTQTDISAEDGNSND
+516 D
-531 LATLQHDLS
+531 
-540 ALREN
+540 
-545 LSTLQGE
+545 LQGE
-552 TPLVQALVDA
+552 EPLVYAMVDD
-562 NTIAEIIGSWT
+562 NTIAQVIANWT
-573 GIPVGTMLSDEIE
+573 GIPVGNMMSDEIA
-586 KLLSLESQLDQR
+586 KLLTLEDELNTR
-598 VIGQNVA
+598 VIGQDVA
-605 KQELAKSI
+605 KNELAKAI

-654 TNDLTVIN
+654 SNDLTVIN

-726 SIKDS
+726 HIKDS

-754 CDACD
+754 CDVCAKTTD
-759 DSEETLDNAVL
+759 RIDNDEL
-770 LETIRPELQR
+770 LEAIRPDLQQY
-780 FFKPAFLGRTT
+780 FKPAFLGRTT

-796 PLSDNELAKITEIAL
+796 PLNDEELAKITEISL

-818 AEQYQATFHWDES
+818 AEQYQASFTWDADFIQ
-831 FVDYVINKNSDPT
+831 FVVDRNTDPT

-853 INRSLMPKL
+853 INRSLMPRL
-862 AEECIL
+862 AEECIG
-868 RLSRSETINHV
+868 RLSRSEPITHVSVSATNNSADFDLTIK
-879 EVTGISGSNFELSIS
+879 